1 MTQPTHSSL
10 ATEANFNR
18 ILSDLAAEAERR
30 RAPVFDL
37 LQEATTHYE
46 QALEAISAPEQ
57 NLLLVYDATEIVV
70 QKSLRAILW
79 SCAGRANDVHRTL
92 LARAIR
98 ILQKVPLRID
108 THLWDRPCDSFV
120 AATLLVREAAQL
132 LNHARQ
138 IAERRATP

>member
-1 MTQPTHSSL
+1 MGRVKGEGSIGRRSGLAPRPSSRSEHLRGSDMTQPTHSSR

-37 LQEATTHYE
+37 FQEATTHYE
-46 QALEAISAPEQ
+46 QAVEAISAPEQ
-57 NLLLVYDATEIVV
+57 NLLLVYDSTEIVV

-92 LARAIR
+92 LAR
-98 ILQKVPLRID
+98 
-108 THLWDRPCDSFV
+108 
-120 AATLLVREAAQL
+120 
-132 LNHARQ
+132 
-138 IAERRATP
+138 